1 MKEEKRRNKLM
12 TLIEVYGG
20 QRSLAFELRA
30 LGEQHKIGVSPK
42 TRKNQEKEKLI
53 KNRIDKMERFVS
65 KNTSRHH

>member
-30 LGEQHKIGVSPK
+30 LGEQRKIGVSPK
-42 TRKNQEKEKLI
+42 TWDIRKTKK
-53 KNRIDKMERFVS
+53 RIFS
-65 KNTSRHH
+65 F